1 MHSGSKSLAPAAL
14 STEMSEDGAA
24 INGAAINGA
33 AINGAA
39 INGAAINGAA
49 KGGAAV
55 NVEMG
60 GANSEQASGA
70 QPGR

>member
-14 STEMSEDGAA
+14 STEMSDDGAA
-24 INGAAINGA
+24 V
-33 AINGAA
+33 
-39 INGAAINGAA
+39 NGAA